1 MVVLN
6 EVQARVLGCLV
17 EKEITTPEYYPLSL
31 NALVN
36 ACNQKSSRDPVMAAT
51 ERDVRGALN
60 ELEDQGLVRVLA
72 DARVP
77 KFEHRMRDGMG
88 GPSLRRDEVAVV
100 CQLLLRGSQTPGELR
115 ARADRLYSFDDTAAV
130 QGTLERLTGREE
142 PLVRVMARQPGS
154 REARWCHLLSGPVV
168 ENASAPP
175 YEEPQRRVLARG
187 NDETVDRG
195 DDEAWVGRV
204 AALEEQVRTLTE
216 RLEALQ
222 AQLGS

>member
-1 MVVLN
+1 MVELN
-6 EVQARVLGCLV
+6 DVQARVAGCLM

-36 ACNQKSSRDPVMAAT
+36 ASNQKSSRNPVMELT

-60 ELEDQGLVRVLA
+60 ELEDMGLVRVLA

-77 KFEHRMRDGMG
+77 KFEHRMRDGIG
-88 GPSLRRDEVAVV
+88 GQALRRDETAVI
-100 CQLLLRGSQTPGELR
+100 CLLLLRGPQTPGELR

-154 REARWCHLLSGPVV
+154 REARWCHLLSGPVAEGAV
-168 ENASAPP
+168 TSAP
-175 YEEPQRRVLARG
+175 EPARRVSA
-187 NDETVDRG
+187 RG
-195 DDEAWVGRV
+195 DDEVLQGRV
-204 AALEEQVRTLTE
+204 AALEERVRVLTD
-216 RLEALQ
+216 RLDALQ
-222 AQLGS
+222 AQLGN